1 MICFIH
7 ERLTSL
13 FIVCQTMFT
22 IYGWIA
28 TTFLGNKKGTVNTRT
43 FHWTSGRKSSPWK
56 IYYRNSTSARTA
68 TWNPAPETKKKT
80 SAYIDRLL
88 KAQTNHSWCR
98 KQWSVLFCY
107 LFNVEVVDRKSNA
120 LSYEYSITPTEWQH
134 FSYYLLLEIYT
145 STTETRGRYV
155 TVKTKEAVVY
165 FLISH
170 LLLTNRQDKKWND

>member
-1 MICFIH
+1 MFYSWKADVFIH
-7 ERLTSL
+7 RLSNNVYY
-13 FIVCQTMFT
+13 ISVNRDQ
-22 IYGWIA
+22 
-28 TTFLGNKKGTVNTRT
+28 FLRQQKGHGQHKNVPLNKWQEILAVEDLL
-43 FHWTSGRKSSPWK
+43 SG
-56 IYYRNSTSARTA
+56 NSTSARTA

-88 KAQTNHSWCR
+88 KARTNHSWCR
-98 KQWSVLFCY
+98 KRWSVLFCY